1 MYFCSQI
8 LDKIHTFSSQIVNNM
23 ISRTEETEAV
33 NVEFGLILPDC
44 RASHEARGLKY
55 I

>member
-33 NVEFGLILPDC
+33 NVEFGLILPDF